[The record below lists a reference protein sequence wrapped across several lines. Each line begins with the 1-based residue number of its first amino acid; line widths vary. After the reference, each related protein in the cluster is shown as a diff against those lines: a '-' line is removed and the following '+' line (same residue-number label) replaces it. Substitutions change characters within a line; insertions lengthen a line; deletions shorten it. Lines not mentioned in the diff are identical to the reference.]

1 MAKNIVHIHT
11 TEGVKVLYLYPP
23 QYNPTAYQY
32 VEDAAE
38 HGEAQYQLLE
48 GTEYEYRFE
57 DEGLF
62 FAPECPLL
70 KPSLD
75 ELHRGRI
82 VTGNYVGTL
91 HLRVMGANEE
101 IIGCADF
108 EVRSRK
114 MDYKSDYQKMM
125 AEITAYY
132 AELVMLSSSPVTQKF
147 MPDADENSKTLYQKF
162 AFVKSIIESEEFDD
176 ALHEILYNPVRAW
189 SETTIEKPICST
201 RRMNRSAMRQMATA
215 TNRMAL
221 PDDVSIDGGLTSVPR
236 TLQVTSKKD
245 KVDTAENRFVKYVL
259 TTFHDFCQ
267 GIQELKHASEN
278 AKLMGEAQRCC
289 TKLENILSNGFFR
302 EINHPQ
308 YIALNSPVLQKRE
321 GYREVLQAWT
331 LFGLAAKLSWR
342 GGDNV
347 YEAGK
352 RNVAA
357 LYEYWLFFKLLEL
370 ISERFE
376 LSAKDKASLV
386 LLDQEG
392 INLNLKQGRMTMV
405 EGTYK
410 SAARDL
416 HIRFF
421 YNRTFGHSSNHH
433 KRGSWTTTMRP
444 DYTLSI
450 WTGSIT
456 EAEAEE
462 QNTIVHIHFDA
473 KYRVDHIQL
482 LDEYDYQESDRDEYD
497 ELLAAA
503 LNEAKQQE
511 QIGVYKRADLL
522 KMHAY
527 NDAIRRT
534 GGSYVLYPGTT
545 ERNLKGFHE
554 IIPGLGAFPISPNSF
569 EQDAVALKRF
579 IDDLVGHFLN
589 RVSQRETMAYYDYEV
604 HHTAPVTTLREAMP
618 EPYGERRHLIPNKTN
633 VLIGYCKNQEH
644 MEWVLRNK
652 CYNTRTGTIAG
663 SLRLTEAITT
673 AQYLLLHNES
683 DKMQLMLRLDGKG
696 ARVMSK
702 EDLQRRAPKG
712 DYTLTKPYYI
722 VFDLQDNE
730 VETEFK
736 DVAWDLAKM
745 RSDGLL
751 GDNRMS
757 GVPVGIS
764 LATLMNYIKK
774 ES

>member
-91 HLRVMGANEE
+91 HLKVMGANEE

-125 AEITAYY
+125 AEITVYY

-189 SETTIEKPICST
+189 SETIIEKPICST

-278 AKLMGEAQRCC
+278 AKLMGDAQRCC

-652 CYNTRTGTIAG
+652 CYNTRTGTTAG

-673 AQYLLLHNES
+673 AQYLLLHNEN

-712 DYTLTKPYYI
+712 DYTLTRPYYI

>member
-1 MAKNIVHIHT
+1 MAKNLVHIHT

-23 QYNPTAYQY
+23 QNNPAAYLY
-32 VEDAAE
+32 AEDAAE
-38 HGEAQYQLLE
+38 YGEEQHQLLE

-57 DEGLF
+57 DESLYF
-62 FAPECPLL
+62 VTESPLL

-75 ELHRGRI
+75 ERHRGRI

-91 HLRVMGANEE
+91 HLRVMGDNEE

-125 AEITAYY
+125 ADITSYY
-132 AELVMLSSSPVTQKF
+132 TELVMLSSSPVTQKF
-147 MPDADENSKTLYQKF
+147 MPDANESSKTLYQKF
-162 AFVKSIIESEEFDD
+162 AFVKSIIESEEFEE

-189 SETTIEKPICST
+189 AETTIEKPICAT

-215 TNRMAL
+215 SNRMAL
-221 PDDVSIDGGLTSVPR
+221 PDDVCIDGGLTSVPR
-236 TLQVTSKKD
+236 TLLVASKKD
-245 KVDTAENRFVKYVL
+245 TIDTAENRFVKYVL

-267 GIQELKHASEN
+267 GIQDLKHACEN
-278 AKLMGEAQRCC
+278 AKLMGEAKRCC
-289 TKLENILSNGFFR
+289 TKLENILSNGFFK
-302 EINHPQ
+302 EINDPQ
-308 YIALNSPVLQKRE
+308 FIALNSPVLQKRE

-331 LFGLAAKLSWR
+331 LFGLAAKLSWC

-376 LSAKDKASLV
+376 LNAKNKASLV
-386 LLDQEG
+386 LLDHEG
-392 INLNLKQGRMTMV
+392 FDLNLKQGRMTMV

-410 SAARDL
+410 STSRDL

-450 WTGSIT
+450 WTGDIT

-482 LDEYDYQESDRDEYD
+482 LDDYDYQEADRDEFD
-497 ELLAAA
+497 ESLAEA
-503 LNEAKQQE
+503 LNEVKQQE

-545 ERNLKGFHE
+545 ERSLQGFHE
-554 IIPGLGAFPISPNSF
+554 IIPGLGAFPINPNSY
-569 EQDAVALKRF
+569 ERDAVALKRF
-579 IDDLVGHFLN
+579 IDDLVEHFLD
-589 RVSQRETMAYYDYEV
+589 RISQRETMAYYDYEV
-604 HHTAPVTTLREAMP
+604 HHTAPATTLREAMP

-633 VLIGYCKNQEH
+633 VLIGYCKNREH
-644 MEWVLRNK
+644 MQWVLLNK
-652 CYNTRTGTIAG
+652 CYNTRTGTTAG
-663 SLRLTEAITT
+663 SLRLTEEITT
-673 AQYLLLHNES
+673 AQYLLLHSES
-683 DKMQLMLRLDGKG
+683 DRMQLMLRLDGKG

-712 DYTLTKPYYI
+712 NYTLTRPYYI
-722 VFDLQDNE
+722 VFDLQKNE
-730 VETEFK
+730 VDSEFK
-736 DVAWDLAKM
+736 GAAWDLAKM

-757 GVPVGIS
+757 GAPVGVS

-774 ES
+774 QS